1 MFNKIIVSAISAVL
15 ALSITGSCSAAASK
29 QGEEMAKSMGQI
41 KGMEK
46 CYGIA
51 KANQNDC
58 GTANHSCAG
67 ESKIDGDKNAWMMV
81 PTGLCNKIVGGKTK
95 APVES

>member
-1 MFNKIIVSAISAVL
+1 MSKYIIYHAISAVL
-15 ALSITGSCSAAASK
+15 ALGVTGNALAEDMSP
-29 QGEEMAKSMGQI
+29 SMGKI

-58 GTANHSCAG
+58 G
-67 ESKIDGDKNAWMMV
+67 NALHV
-81 PTGLCNKIVGGKTK
+81 REAKRRR
-95 APVES
+95 